1 MSKAANRFVPIK
13 GSGEK
18 NLDSRKTA
26 AAVAKVAD
34 ELARSAAGA
43 AGSVHGHPVVM
54 RREDEPTPTRARSA
68 IIVSHPTPKGRAAG
82 NKALAALLKA
92 RSR

>member
-1 MSKAANRFVPIK
+1 MSKVANRFVPIK
-13 GSGEK
+13 GSGEE

-26 AAVAKVAD
+26 ATVAKVAD

-43 AGSVHGHPVVM
+43 AGSVHGHAVVM

>member
-1 MSKAANRFVPIK
+1 MSKAVGRFVPNL
-13 GSGEK
+13 GAGEDVM
-18 NLDSRKTA
+18 LSRKCVSL
-26 AAVAKVAD
+26 VARVAD
-34 ELARSAAGA
+34 EMANSAAGA